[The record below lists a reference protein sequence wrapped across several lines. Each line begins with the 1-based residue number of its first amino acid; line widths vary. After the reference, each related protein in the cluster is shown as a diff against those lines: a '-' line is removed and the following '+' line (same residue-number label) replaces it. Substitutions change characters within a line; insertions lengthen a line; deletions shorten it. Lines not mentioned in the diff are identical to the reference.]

1 MLIFVAV
8 LQSEKLNCG
17 KNLSKQDD
25 TQINPVAGGGV
36 LLPFFPFLATLF
48 LSSLCSLRLFLRLFL
63 RRCLPLLPS
72 CLILLMLIASAD
84 VLIN

>member
-25 TQINPVAGGGV
+25 TQIKALAGGGV
-36 LLPFFPFLATLF
+36 LLPFFLFLATLF
-48 LSSLCSLRLFLRLFL
+48 LSSLCSLRLFL

>member
-25 TQINPVAGGGV
+25 TQIKPLAGGGV
-36 LLPFFPFLATLF
+36 LFPFFPFLATLF
-48 LSSLCSLRLFLRLFL
+48 LSSLCSLRLFL

>member
-17 KNLSKQDD
+17 KNLSKQND
-25 TQINPVAGGGV
+25 TQIKPLAGGGV

-48 LSSLCSLRLFLRLFL
+48 LSSLCSLRLFLR
-63 RRCLPLLPS
+63 RCLLLLPS